1 MIIQPKI
8 RMNICTTVHPK
19 GCEQAVMNQ
28 INAVN
33 NMEKYE
39 GPKNV
44 LIIGGS
50 SGYGLSSRISLAFG
64 ANANTINVSFES
76 APKGKRTGSP
86 GWWNNKYFLKHA
98 KETGNKH
105 FDFNGDAFSHE
116 LKAEVID
123 YIKKE
128 FGKIDLVI
136 YSLASG
142 VRVNPDTKETVKSAL
157 KTIGEPFTGQ
167 TIDIATLTTKDI
179 TVDAAT
185 DEEIADTVY
194 VMGGDDWK
202 MWVDA
207 LNQNDCL
214 DQGVKTISYT
224 YVGGKTT
231 DVIYRLG
238 SIGQAKRDLEL
249 KCEIINNMLKT
260 KYDGEA
266 LISSSKA
273 VTTKASVHIPA
284 MAIYMSCLYENMMKH
299 DCHESIIEHK
309 HRLFKDCVY
318 GDVNLKDEKGRIR
331 VDKDELSDQIQE
343 ETIDMMYSLSLKEVL
358 NLDGGKLFL
367 SEYYQL
373 NGFEF
378 PEVNYCEDVD
388 LDKLINE

>member
-1 MIIQPKI
+1 MIIKPKI
-8 RMNICTTVHPK
+8 RMNICTTVHPL
-19 GCEQAVMNQ
+19 GCEQAIKNQ
-28 INAVN
+28 INEVEA
-33 NMEKYE
+33 MEKYE

-86 GWWNNKYFLKHA
+86 GWWNNLYFERLSA
-98 KETGNKH
+98 KTGNKH
-105 FDFNGDAFSHE
+105 ADFNGDAFSHE
-116 LKAEVID
+116 MKAKVID
-123 YIKKE
+123 YINKE

-142 VRVNPDTKETVKSAL
+142 VRTNPDTKENVKSAL

-179 TVDAAT
+179 TVDNAT
-185 DEEIADTVY
+185 EQEIEDTIY

-202 MWVDA
+202 MWIDA
-207 LNQNDCL
+207 LDQNNCL
-214 DQGVKTISYT
+214 NQGVKTISYT

-238 SIGQAKRDLEL
+238 SIGRAKRDLEL
-249 KCEIINNMLKT
+249 KCALINDNLNA
-260 KYDGEA
+260 KYNGEA

-284 MAIYMSCLYENMMKH
+284 MAIYMSCLYETMMKH
-299 DCHESIIEHK
+299 GCHESIIEHK

-318 GDVNLKDEKGRIR
+318 GNVNLKDEKGRIR
-331 VDKDELSDQIQE
+331 VDKEELSDLIQDE
-343 ETIDMMYSLSLKEVL
+343 AIDLMYSLSLEEVL
-358 NLDGGKLFL
+358 NLKGGKLFL
-367 SEYYQL
+367 KEYYQL
-373 NGFEF
+373 NGF
-378 PEVNYCEDVD
+378 NVD
-388 LDKLINE
+388 GVDYNADIDLESLI